1 MIYIVKGGKKRVD
14 ERTITVDTD
23 AIRRDLIDWFGASDL
38 SFRMVMLGIIE
49 SASPEHI
56 VEMALNEGWDLTKY
70 QVT

>member
-1 MIYIVKGGKKRVD
+1 MIYIVKGGKKSVE

-23 AIRRDLIDWFGASDL
+23 RIRQDLIDWFGASDL

-49 SASPEHI
+49 SSAPEHI